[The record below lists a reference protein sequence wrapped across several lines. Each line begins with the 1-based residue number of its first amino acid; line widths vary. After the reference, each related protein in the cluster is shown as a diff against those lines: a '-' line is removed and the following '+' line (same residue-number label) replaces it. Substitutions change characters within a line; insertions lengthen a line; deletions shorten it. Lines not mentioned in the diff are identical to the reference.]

1 MVQVEINGQPA
12 PIRTQN
18 TLRFCDVIE
27 LAKTVI
33 DPDHIITAVSIND
46 RQVTDEEWMASLSTM
61 ETAII
66 EIDTD
71 TVEAF
76 CSSRL
81 QQAPSVFQTCYV
93 QFRDARKSF
102 KFDGYIAGNKVLA
115 QAVTTLRAALNWYD
129 SFYKL
134 LPVQYQSDFSIQD
147 HMNKILE
154 IAEKVCQH
162 QLYQSWWALGV
173 ALEKEL
179 EPALDTLED
188 FTRQYQKK
196 VSNVLPA
203 PQAAAV

>member
-12 PIRTQN
+12 PIRTQSS
-18 TLRFCDVIE
+18 LRFCDVIE

-33 DPDHIITAVSIND
+33 DPDHIITAVTIND
-46 RQVTDEEWMASLSTM
+46 HQVTDEEWMASLSTM
-61 ETAII
+61 ETSII

-81 QQAPSVFQTCYV
+81 SQAPSVFQACYV

-102 KFDGYIAGNKVLA
+102 KFDGYVEGNKVLA

-134 LPVQYQSDFSIQD
+134 LPAQNQATFSIQD

-162 QLYQSWWALGV
+162 QLYQSWWALGG

-179 EPALDTLED
+179 EPALDALED
-188 FTRQYQKK
+188 FTRQYQKMI
-196 VSNVLPA
+196 SNLLPE